1 MGNPQKAK
9 GDKYEVDLA
18 HYFNDNVFME
28 ERCQRAPLSGGGK
41 IGLHAGGADLLGTPL
56 VFVEAKRV
64 ERLNVRDAMRQ
75 AERNIQQT
83 RSPEAPVVITR
94 RNLEALQDS
103 LVVMRLK
110 DWKEMYIAL
119 LEKSAFLKPD
129 DTTG

>member
-18 HYFNDNVFME
+18 HYFNDHVFME

-94 RNLEALQDS
+94 RNQEALADS
-103 LVVMRLK
+103 LVIMRLK
-110 DWKEMYIAL
+110 DWKLMYVAA
-119 LEKSAFLKPD
+119 LEKSAFLKS
-129 DTTG
+129 GA